1 MHPADI
7 QKTAIT
13 TPFGY
18 FEFLRMPFGLMNA
31 GATFQRKIDR
41 ATADLEAV
49 FRYLDDLEV
58 ASKNKQ
64 EHARHLRELFLRLRE
79 HGLVIN
85 LEKCV
90 FGVESIDFL
99 GHRVSAAGVAPLLD
113 HVEAITKFPRPS
125 TVKELHGSVA
135 DPKQKFRILFRIRIR
150 PEVSFGSGSG
160 FGSGFE
166 SGFGSGFES
175 GFGSGF
181 ESRIRIR
188 VRSWIRI

>member
-1 MHPADI
+1 MVKKADGSWRPCGDFRLLNGVTIPDAYPLPNMMDFAVKAAGCKIFSKIDLRKGYHQIPMHPADI

-13 TPFGY
+13 TPFGS

-49 FRYLDDLEV
+49 FGYLDDLEV

-99 GHRVSAAGVAPLLD
+99 GHRVSAAGVAPLPD
-113 HVEAITKFPRPS
+113 HVEAVTKFPRPS
-125 TVKELHGSVA
+125 TV
-135 DPKQKFRILFRIRIR
+135 
-150 PEVSFGSGSG
+150 
-160 FGSGFE
+160 
-166 SGFGSGFES
+166 
-175 GFGSGF
+175 
-181 ESRIRIR
+181 
-188 VRSWIRI
+188 